1 MQEWGNAKLK
11 NLPSKQLL
19 STYWEFRPIIT
30 SYYII
35 VIHCVDFLQ
44 THHPSWRIDWLIDWV
59 WPLLVFPSIPNAFLK
74 PRGLT
79 MDPLD
84 SIRRLILRLPIRS
97 FKTSVQPGWPATS
110 LRHHQG
116 AREISGHLA
125 QHGLPLTPV
134 VPFSLQFWKKQVWWP
149 RVKLIQSHTVGLT
162 AFQHMPQL
170 WLSFFEKAAR
180 KGLGYHLLPSHWEP
194 IGSCLAQILIPL
206 QLPAAASWLY
216 SEATRVQAL
225 PLQNSWD
232 QGNPGIPW
240 LGNHRALNILIN
252 HH

>member
-30 SYYII
+30 SLWFI
-35 VIHCVDFLQ
+35 V
-44 THHPSWRIDWLIDWV
+44 LISCKPITPADGLIGWV

-110 LRHHQG
+110 LRHQHRG
-116 AREISGHLA
+116 ARDFSGLKVMSSNYWLGWCETMTKYVEISGHW
-125 QHGLPLTPV
+125 
-134 VPFSLQFWKKQVWWP
+134 SLGPAW
-149 RVKLIQSHTVGLT
+149 T
-162 AFQHMPQL
+162 APN
-170 WLSFFEKAAR
+170 AR
-180 KGLGYHLLPSHWEP
+180 
-194 IGSCLAQILIPL
+194 
-206 QLPAAASWLY
+206 
-216 SEATRVQAL
+216 
-225 PLQNSWD
+225 
-232 QGNPGIPW
+232 
-240 LGNHRALNILIN
+240 RALYPAVLKKNKFDD
-252 HH
+252 HE